1 MRIYVTVLF
10 CFCSRVK
17 KKAAKRAGVDYCSK
31 RVVAHLLILK
41 ATERGGRAYA
51 AFEQPWQWSAFAKK
65 RFPAS

>member
-1 MRIYVTVLF
+1 MRFYVIVLF
-10 CFCSRVK
+10 FFPCK
-17 KKAAKRAGVDYCSK
+17 KRAAKRASVDTLQEG
-31 RVVAHLLILK
+31 VAHLLILK